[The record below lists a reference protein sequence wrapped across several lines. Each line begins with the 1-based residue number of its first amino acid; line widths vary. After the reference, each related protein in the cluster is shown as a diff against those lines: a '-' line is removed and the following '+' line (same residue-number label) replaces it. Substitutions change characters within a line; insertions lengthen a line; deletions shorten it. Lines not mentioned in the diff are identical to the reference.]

1 MVGVVAGVDT
11 PFAEWSM
18 AFVARIGL
26 AHSVVGSGGSFAGA
40 SAVTM
45 PEGPGTDGE

>member
-1 MVGVVAGVDT
+1 MVGVVASVQR
-11 PFAEWSM
+11 

-26 AHSVVGSGGSFAGA
+26 AHGVVGSGELFTGA
-40 SAVTM
+40 PVTM